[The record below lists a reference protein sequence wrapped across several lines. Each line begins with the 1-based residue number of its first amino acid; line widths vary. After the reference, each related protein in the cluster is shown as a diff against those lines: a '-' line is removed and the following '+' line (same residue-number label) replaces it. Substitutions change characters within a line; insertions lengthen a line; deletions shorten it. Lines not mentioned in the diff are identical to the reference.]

1 MHYHTRVVD
10 PQLQASY
17 RTVDHQITLKMTS
30 NPIIKANM
38 ALLGNLGLFHEL
50 SEIHACFEARPMRD
64 QISEGIEGNPSAPS
78 RLCPQQ

>member
-17 RTVDHQITLKMTS
+17 RTVDQITLKMTT

-38 ALLGNLGLFHEL
+38 AFLGILGLFHEL
-50 SEIHACFEARPMRD
+50 SEIHACFEARLTRD
-64 QISEGIEGNPSAPS
+64 QISEGIQGNPSAPS
-78 RLCPQQ
+78 RLCPQE